1 MGRANLLEGVSV
13 LKKVTAI
20 LILMCMMVGIT
31 SCSQKPVSQSSG
43 SSTADNASAAG
54 DSSSEAEGDSS
65 GPAGS
70 EAVSS
75 TASAAASAA
84 GNPSKTQSQAA
95 SSKNSSSQK
104 PEVNYKLKI
113 SDYILDQAV
122 SKTRYLNKGFE
133 AYTDYGR
140 HGYNSYLASVLV
152 QKSIENLKL
161 GTLYYS
167 PFDGAK
173 SVAGEW
179 GYTFLNLDGYYA
191 GDGMLAQNCG
201 WIKNKPKDDKDAV
214 AIMKNWIFK
223 QYAGPPYNLSPGS
236 SGMGSMN
243 GHTLFQ
249 HYAGEWG
256 FDYIGAE
263 IGENI
268 AAHQAHMAF
277 TRGAARQYGKV
288 GLMYFSNWSAGTIGT
303 WEQYPSWPQGSSTG
317 GHSMSLLKR
326 SYIMSYMGGAS
337 SFTFEAGGNLAFIGP
352 DNITK
357 DGYYKLS
364 PYGEAMQELVAFS
377 SKNADIGINYT
388 PIGVVLDYYHGLA
401 LYSTLE
407 SGSDVRR
414 DRAFG
419 YFKNTAGDD
428 MKWDLFRLLYPNA
441 GFFNF
446 KYISGVNIQPP
457 EETHQVNT
465 PYGDTHDVLLQNASQ
480 KVLNSYPC
488 LLLGGDIK
496 LSSAEA
502 KRYVEY
508 VKQGGTLILNKA
520 YLPFFSSY
528 QSSYKGGTRQDIKD
542 GKGTVIV
549 YGPDY
554 SVENLDGILREQL
567 AKLVPFSFSK
577 DVEYLVNVKNGSLI
591 VTVINN
597 TGVTKEP
604 TQKEVIDKSKAISL
618 KVKYTGGLAL
628 QKVNELYYG
637 KSEKVSGNAVD
648 VTLGPGEYKVLEFV
662 FG

>member
-1 MGRANLLEGVSV
+1 MKPEIHDFIKGVRI
-13 LKKVTAI
+13 LKKCITVVLLACMLIGTTACSNKPGPDSSQVSSAGAASSAASDAEST
-20 LILMCMMVGIT
+20 MSET
-31 SCSQKPVSQSSG
+31 STDSSADPVS
-43 SSTADNASAAG
+43 
-54 DSSSEAEGDSS
+54 
-65 GPAGS
+65 
-70 EAVSS
+70 
-75 TASAAASAA
+75 SAA
-84 GNPSKTQSQAA
+84 GNNTSKTQSQPAA
-95 SSKNSSSQK
+95 SQSTSSKTQ
-104 PEVNYKLKI
+104 EVNYKLKI
-113 SDYILDQAV
+113 SDYILDESV
-122 SKTRYLNKGFE
+122 SKPRYVNGGFE
-133 AYTDYGR
+133 AYTDFGR
-140 HGYNSYLASVLV
+140 NGYNSYMASTLV
-152 QKSIENLKL
+152 QKSIEKLKL
-161 GTLYYS
+161 GVPYYS

-173 SVAGEW
+173 GVAGEW
-179 GYTFLNLDGYYA
+179 GYTFLNLNGYYA
-191 GDGMLAQNCG
+191 GDGMLAENCG
-201 WIKNKPKDDKDAV
+201 WIVNKPKNKKDAV

-223 QYAGPPYNLSPGS
+223 QYATPPYSLSPGS

-243 GHTLFQ
+243 GHTLFE

-256 FDYIGAE
+256 FDHIGAE

-268 AAHQAHMAF
+268 AAHQAHLAF

-288 GLMYFSNWSAGTIGT
+288 GMMYFSNWSAGTIGT
-303 WEQYPSWPQGSSTG
+303 WEEYPSWPQGSKTG

-337 SFTFEAGGNLAFIGP
+337 SFTFEAGGRLAFLGP
-352 DNITK
+352 DDVTA
-357 DGYYKLS
+357 DGYYELS
-364 PYGEAMQELVAFS
+364 PYGKAMQELVAFS
-377 SKNADIGINYT
+377 TKNSDIGINYT
-388 PIGVVLDYYHGLA
+388 PIGVVLDYYHGIA

-407 SGSDVRR
+407 SGSGTRR
-414 DRAFG
+414 DRSFG
-419 YFKNTAGDD
+419 YFQNTAGDN
-428 MKWDLFRLLYPNA
+428 MNWELFRLLYPNA

-446 KYISGVNIQPP
+446 KYINGVNVQPP

-488 LLLGGDIK
+488 LLLSGDIK
-496 LSSAEA
+496 LSTAEA

-520 YLPFFSSY
+520 YLPYFDSY
-528 QSSYKGGTRQDIKD
+528 RSSYKGGTRQDIKD

-554 SVENLDGILREQL
+554 SVDNLDSILREQL

-597 TGVTKEP
+597 TGVTKAP
-604 TQKEVIDKSKAISL
+604 SQQEVIDKSKTINL
-618 KVKYTGGLAL
+618 KVKYTGNLKI